1 MKRSD
6 PSHLGG
12 QSYAHYVLSQSLDR
26 RLSFSVMLRTL
37 HPSGTLLHI
46 SGPRDYAILEVSG
59 GYVQYRFDCGSGE
72 GLVRVAGRRVDD
84 GVWHALHLER
94 RGGSAQLAVDAQYK
108 ASGSAP
114 GPHDVLNLE
123 GRELHLG
130 GAPAV
135 AGLVGCL
142 DNARVGGLP
151 LPLHL
156 RPAGH
161 AQLRRL
167 ANVHFSCH
175 LVDACGSQPCLN
187 GATCRPLLTTGYSCT
202 CPAHFQGPQCEEPV
216 AEGQCTDG
224 ACEPANCQAKPCLH
238 GGFCQPDGH
247 CHCLASYKGNR
258 CELVEAC
265 AACESG
271 ESCVELA
278 DGFQCGCLEEGL
290 CAFEGLP
297 LAWPLGGAAVL
308 LLLLLLAFV
317 CCCRQC
323 CRHHRANHQCSNTVT
338 AKNYVLATANI
349 RPKMSNLEQRPASY
363 TTTREATLNNF
374 DTVRSYGSA
383 ADDLESR
390 YQPNDLRCH
399 TPSGSAPTKGLY
411 LDKIPNDLK
420 AALSPPLA
428 PQSSATSI
436 ASDLPG
442 YCWDYSDLA
451 AHAEEEDVSSGDEA
465 AGSHEGSEC
474 SEDTAL
480 QDERYTCHP
489 DQYLPRHSEP
499 AVCAIED
506 SDEEA

>member
-1 MKRSD
+1 MQ
-6 PSHLGG
+6 HGVVWTV
-12 QSYAHYVLSQSLDR
+12 Q
-26 RLSFSVMLRTL
+26 
-37 HPSGTLLHI
+37 
-46 SGPRDYAILEVSG
+46 VSG

-84 GVWHALHLER
+84 GVWHALRLER

-142 DNARVGGLP
+142 DNAQVGSLP

-224 ACEPANCQAKPCLH
+224 
-238 GGFCQPDGH
+238 
-247 CHCLASYKGNR
+247 
-258 CELVEAC
+258 
-265 AACESG
+265 
-271 ESCVELA
+271 
-278 DGFQCGCLEEGL
+278 
-290 CAFEGLP
+290 
-297 LAWPLGGAAVL
+297 
-308 LLLLLLAFV
+308 
-317 CCCRQC
+317 
-323 CRHHRANHQCSNTVT
+323 
-338 AKNYVLATANI
+338 
-349 RPKMSNLEQRPASY
+349 MSNLEQRPASY
-363 TTTREATLNNF
+363 TTREATLNNF

-442 YCWDYSDLA
+442 GQWNS
-451 AHAEEEDVSSGDEA
+451 
-465 AGSHEGSEC
+465 
-474 SEDTAL
+474 
-480 QDERYTCHP
+480 
-489 DQYLPRHSEP
+489 
-499 AVCAIED
+499 
-506 SDEEA
+506 